1 MNSSPQDVLSHSLKH
16 QLTSHDLNI
25 KDGQRNKYKPWLV
38 YTVRN
43 HDGDSSYKDYTTTSI
58 WNTQLINYLPMQ
70 YLSVL
75 YEQSMWCAA

>member
-58 WNTQLINYLPMQ
+58 
-70 YLSVL
+70 
-75 YEQSMWCAA
+75 